1 MHTDKYF
8 KAFLYLIL
16 LLRGT
21 PSYIKKKSTVC
32 DWGINFCLKFY
43 LKCPVQQLSA
53 LKNNMFKEFVHQ
65 YREISVLVRKIK
77 QMALSCYFFSVFF
90 SFFPSISFL
99 NDSGGSNSESIE
111 HDKYSG
117 VFISKFETFLGKLLC
132 SIVADR
138 FHYFHVSNWDYVP
151 IYVCTVSCTSTAEM
165 LESSEGR
172 KHVHQTSRPGLS
184 GKFRLHLIKVF
195 I

>member
-21 PSYIKKKSTVC
+21 PSYIKKKI
-32 DWGINFCLKFY
+32 DGLRLRDKFLPKIL

-111 HDKYSG
+111 HDKYLG
-117 VFISKFETFLGKLLC
+117 IFISKFETFLGKLLC

-138 FHYFHVSNWDYVP
+138 FHYFHVSN
-151 IYVCTVSCTSTAEM
+151 
-165 LESSEGR
+165 
-172 KHVHQTSRPGLS
+172 
-184 GKFRLHLIKVF
+184 
-195 I
+195 

>member
-1 MHTDKYF
+1 MRDK
-8 KAFLYLIL
+8 FLPKIL
-16 LLRGT
+16 FEM
-21 PSYIKKKSTVC
+21 SFSAI
-32 DWGINFCLKFY
+32 I
-43 LKCPVQQLSA
+43 SA
-53 LKNNMFKEFVHQ
+53 LKNNMFMVFVHQ
-65 YREISVLVRKIK
+65 YRAISVLVRKIK

-111 HDKYSG
+111 HDKYLG
-117 VFISKFETFLGKLLC
+117 IFISKFETFLGKLLC

-184 GKFRLHLIKVF
+184 GKFRLHLIKSF
-195 I
+195 DDHFRPSKSFRNEKNIWN